1 VEASHSPAG
10 AEPNHLPGD
19 KIVTLTENEIV
30 TSRRTVPRSRLLATG
45 VGIGIVAMTAGAVA
59 GAGSA
64 FADRLDAKGV

>member
-1 VEASHSPAG
+1 MEASQFPAG
-10 AEPNHLPGD
+10 AEPNHLTD
-19 KIVTLTENEIV
+19 DAIV

-59 GAGSA
+59 GAGST